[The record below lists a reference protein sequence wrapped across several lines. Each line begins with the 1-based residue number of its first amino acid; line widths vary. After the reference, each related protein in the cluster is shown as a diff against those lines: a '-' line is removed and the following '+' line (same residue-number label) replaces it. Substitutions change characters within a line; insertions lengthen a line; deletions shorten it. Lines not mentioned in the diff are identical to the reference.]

1 MYIGRISKFVAYFY
15 PAVWPKQVLNNNQL
29 IINYEQ
35 STNWIDVDNEQS
47 GHGKNIA
54 WWIMNCLGVELSR
67 SSQLVPKILTTYIN
81 LQQTYDLITNF
92 SILKSLESLRHRDQ
106 VALILKD
113 LHIWSFLFYFLPQIN
128 NWDFS
133 TLIIPCREMT
143 LFVNRF
149 DIVNYGSSASSGFKA
164 LRQ

>member
-15 PAVWPKQVLNNNQL
+15 LAVWPKQVLNNNQL

-106 VALILKD
+106 IALILKD
-113 LHIWSFLFYFLPQIN
+113 LHVWSFLFYFFATNKQL
-128 NWDFS
+128 
-133 TLIIPCREMT
+133 
-143 LFVNRF
+143 RF
-149 DIVNYGSSASSGFKA
+149 FNSYYSLQRNDSVCEPTWHCELWFLGAQRI
-164 LRQ
+164 